1 MKKLLAIIL
10 ILALA
15 IPLISACAKMPEP
28 TSSSSGSSSEPT
40 DVFVPELRVCG
51 AEALPQRSEDYVY
64 DYENRT
70 NFSYTFI
77 EEDENYIYL
86 TISSGVEYY
95 LPKSTM
101 YLADNDLVRIN
112 KATGEKEIIDTRVT
126 NSFTTI
132 KNGKIYY
139 YKITDDNLN
148 AVFTEYDTEAGDTR
162 ALNIQGVP
170 SELFVA
176 TWEDKDYIDWAIQ
189 GIGDAGEGKYIYS
202 DPVNECKRVVDT
214 NNGKAYALPASVKG
228 FTGEY
233 GFICEYDGM
242 YYYGEYDGDYKYDS
256 WETGPM
262 VFRLM
267 ARKLGSNNLEEVCRI
282 DFSSETH
289 DVYVGYVYVGN
300 GCIFIWN
307 EFVFG
312 RYWIFDIKTGEL
324 ILKESDKQYDGYQAP
339 PMSYWTW
346 AYDDEAFY
354 FAECVDDEL
363 NCEVQKVSYDGFKQ
377 ETIKGAKINIVYY
390 DDIEICNG
398 YIYIY
403 EDNYRQKSET
413 ITRYDMDGSNPVEIL
428 YNKYE
433 ITKILPPE
441 DDE

>member
-1 MKKLLAIIL
+1 MKRIISLFL

-15 IPLISACAKMPEP
+15 IPLLSACAKTPEP
-28 TSSSSGSSSEPT
+28 TSSSSGSSSRTEE
-40 DVFVPELRVCG
+40 VIGPELRVCG
-51 AEALPQRSEDYVY
+51 AEAFPQRGADYVY
-64 DYENRT
+64 DCESRT
-70 NFSYTFI
+70 RFSYTFI

-86 TISSGVEYY
+86 KIKSGIEYY
-95 LPKSTM
+95 LPKSAM
-101 YLADNDLVRIN
+101 CLDDNDFVRIN
-112 KATGEKEIIDTRVT
+112 KKTGERELIDRRVSS
-126 NSFTTI
+126 NFTTL
-132 KNGKIYY
+132 KNNKIYY

-148 AVFTEYDTEAGDTR
+148 AVFTEYDTISCMTR
-162 ALNIQGVP
+162 ALKIEGLPN
-170 SELFVA
+170 ELYIA
-176 TWEDKDYIDWAIQ
+176 KWEGDDHIDWESQAIS
-189 GIGDAGEGKYIYS
+189 DAGDGKYQV
-202 DPVNECKRVVDT
+202 DKCVVDT
-214 NNGKAYALPASVKG
+214 NKGKTYTLQDN
-228 FTGEY
+228 
-233 GFICEYDGM
+233 GFICDYDGK
-242 YYYGEYDGDYKYDS
+242 YYYGEYDGDYEYDS
-256 WETGPM
+256 WKTGPM
-262 VFRLM
+262 TFRLM
-267 ARKLGSNNLEEVCRI
+267 AHKLGSKTPEEVCKI

-307 EFVFG
+307 EYVFG

-354 FAECVDDEL
+354 FAECVDEEL
-363 NCEVQKVSYDGFKQ
+363 NCDVQKVSYDGFKQ
-377 ETIKGAKINIVYY
+377 ETIKGAKINIDYY